1 MSHDDYIYSINW
13 NNPRVSPPGSL
24 NQQPPGKRDTLIAQE
39 TRLAKAEWLLGE
51 VKEHL
56 RHQIDNK
63 EAQTLLQK
71 IEEELQ

>member
-24 NQQPPGKRDTLIAQE
+24 NQQPPRKRDTLIAQE